1 MANSSEIFQYNGTF
15 TTEAGFVL
23 HQPDIAY
30 KSWGKLNENRDN
42 VVLICHALTG
52 NAEADD
58 WFYGFFEHSDIIK
71 LDEQFVL
78 CINVPGSCYGSTGP
92 QSINPKTGQR
102 FSGDFPIVSIRDMV
116 RFQQILLDEWEI
128 SGIELA
134 IGGSMGG
141 MQVLEFLVM
150 DERIHSAV
158 VIGMNKAH
166 SAWAIGLSE
175 TQRQAIYNDPNWNN
189 GYYSPDAPPKNG
201 LSAARMMAMLSYR
214 TWQSLEDRFSRELR
228 NESGQFQ
235 IESYLNYQG
244 QKLVDRFD
252 ALSYVRLT
260 QAMDLHD
267 IARDRGTFQ
276 AVLNHITTPVLVLG
290 IDTDLLYPVQ
300 EQKELAYLLGN
311 GTYAEITSP
320 HGHDAFLIEFDQM
333 ESVITPFL
341 SRTSKKILSKS

>member
-1 MANSSEIFQYNGTF
+1 MANTSQIFHYNGTF
-15 TTEAGFVL
+15 TTESGYVL

-30 KSWGKLNENRDN
+30 KSWGRLNENRDN

-52 NAEADD
+52 NTEADD
-58 WFYGFFEHSDIIK
+58 WFYGFFEHNDIIN

-92 QSINPKTGQR
+92 QSINPKTGQQY
-102 FSGDFPIVSIRDMV
+102 SGDFPIVSIRDMV
-116 RFQQILLDEWEI
+116 RFQQILLDEWKI

-134 IGGSMGG
+134 MGGSMGG

-175 TQRQAIYNDPNWNN
+175 TQRQAIYADSNWNN
-189 GYYSPDAPPKNG
+189 GYYSPDAPPKKG
-201 LSAARMMAMLSYR
+201 LSTARMMAMLSYR
-214 TWQSLEDRFSRELR
+214 TWQSMEDRFSRERR
-228 NESGQFQ
+228 NDSGNFQ

-244 QKLVDRFD
+244 KKLVDRFD

-276 AVLNHITTPVLVLG
+276 SVLNNINTPVLVIG

-341 SRTSKKILSKS
+341 SQTSKKILSKP